1 MAIKSTL
8 MTLFFAY
15 FHILSM
21 NYCYD
26 DSADDTLC
34 RFPPYFSSVFAVLF
48 AVGPFFVT
56 QLNSFMVLHANC

>member
-48 AVGPFFVT
+48 AVGPF
-56 QLNSFMVLHANC
+56 LRHN